1 MEKTRK
7 IILRVHGTL
16 LLLVGVALTV
26 NSTLGAYRGIG
37 ILKFLQENEFGLVG
51 LFQAYLL
58 MAILGIAL
66 WLGSVGAD
74 RKKWHAV
81 GALAHLP
88 PLAANI
94 MFRNL
99 FVEIGLGSLPVKS
112 TSPLFRPN
120 TLLPQAAGTRPD
132 WQFCDS
138 IR

>member
-1 MEKTRK
+1 MERTRK
-7 IILRVHGTL
+7 IILRVHGTI

-26 NSTLGAYRGIG
+26 NSLLGRYRGIG
-37 ILKFLQENEFGLVG
+37 NLKFLQENELGLVG

-58 MAILGIAL
+58 MAIIGIAL

-74 RKKWHAV
+74 RRKWHAV

-99 FVEIGLGSLPVKS
+99 LVEIGLGSVSVGSMIFHCVLICVES
-112 TSPLFRPN
+112 TA
-120 TLLPQAAGTRPD
+120 LLYKAHPD
-132 WQFCDS
+132 
-138 IR
+138 